1 MSNFWPFFLEILL
14 FSPVLFALFAGALG
28 LLGGLNLLNLLL
40 AIVLLVAVMGPS
52 CRSCPSLHPSW
63 LWCWFWSP
71 PACTVDLT
79 SSELLIV
86 QKGLPDWV
94 TVCLC
99 HVQGSLSLWKWNM
112 LEKWQFPFFKAN
124 YSYLKWGWRW
134 PEWVSLMPAVGWGR
148 WGTGY
153 GGSWLSLH
161 EAQLLRQPLV
171 PRPSS
176 WGRGTYFRAAGMVK
190 VLRITGF
197 RIGHLLVAGA
207 SRSDPRHTLWH
218 WFTNLLNLALSSVI
232 DVLGR

>member
-1 MSNFWPFFLEILL
+1 MHTAHST
-14 FSPVLFALFAGALG
+14 S
-28 LLGGLNLLNLLL
+28 
-40 AIVLLVAVMGPS
+40 
-52 CRSCPSLHPSW
+52 
-63 LWCWFWSP
+63 WSP
-71 PACTVDLT
+71 AC
-79 SSELLIV
+79 SSCQVRGPWCGPCCTLS
-86 QKGLPDWV
+86 WV
-94 TVCLC
+94 THCTKGAPWL
-99 HVQGSLSLWKWNM
+99 GNSLSLPCARQSEPVKVKHVGK
-112 LEKWQFPFFKAN
+112 LTISFCKAN